1 MMENG
6 TGCSIVVRH
15 NTEAFAKRCFVVP
28 GGHSLVQIVDKYQV
42 GIMQGPCFLHYTDNT
57 LNDVIHVSKVTLA
70 VAIVEDLNS
79 FALTQLVGEAK
90 VSHIWTT
97 SRAINSEEAKTC
109 RWNIIKFAIGMCL
122 SLIHI

>member
-42 GIMQGPCFLHYTDNT
+42 GIMQGPCFLHYTDT
-57 LNDVIHVSKVTLA
+57 PVEIGGKAVLQVIRFYHCMSCKKSLMTYEHSLFETPERKGGACAGSGGPYLQSRFHRTARPA
-70 VAIVEDLNS
+70 VR
-79 FALTQLVGEAK
+79 F
-90 VSHIWTT
+90 
-97 SRAINSEEAKTC
+97 R
-109 RWNIIKFAIGMCL
+109 
-122 SLIHI
+122 